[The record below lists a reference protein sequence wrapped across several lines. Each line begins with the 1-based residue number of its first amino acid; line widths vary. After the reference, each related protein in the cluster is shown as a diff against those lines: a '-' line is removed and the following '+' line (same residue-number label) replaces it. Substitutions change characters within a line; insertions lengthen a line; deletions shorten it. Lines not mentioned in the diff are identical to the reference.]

1 MAKYANLLILI
12 IDEWLL
18 FKSTDNGQK
27 ISLNYFTEDA
37 KNLLQSF
44 AHNIKRMGGTIN
56 LMGLLAH

>member
-44 AHNIKRMGGTIN
+44 AHNM
-56 LMGLLAH
+56 